1 MLLNRTAI
9 ATDRKDLVPIGR
21 TVTFVSLLLCIGLG
35 VSHYFGRNNF
45 SETTARRNP
54 GRRLTGEQEG
64 GEYDYD
70 SIYSSNGAHET
81 YTNVRTLNF
90 SSFDAYGSPDV
101 FKHGCNLTSI
111 LMEPRLPGL
120 DFRDAAWYTLESL
133 ATFAPYTC
141 LLIQTSSC
149 AFLSTSEPMPRQI
162 EVVAKKIYSHALPMF
177 RQMMERGLVR
187 ITILDYQKYNLPSCT
202 NFHTPTNAW
211 MNFHYWN
218 DELIHNV
225 DSDILLTIQTDGV
238 ICRHFNYKLW
248 SDLAYVGAPWAPTYV
263 NFFSSTDRCYPHVY
277 VSRNFNLISVMT
289 LPPPHYMYRKAVGTG
304 KMFAKNCGVTLKI
317 GLPMSE
323 A

>member
-1 MLLNRTAI
+1 MLLTQVAPSQ
-9 ATDRKDLVPIGR
+9 KDLAPIGR
-21 TVTFVSLLLCIGLG
+21 TVKFLSLLLCICFLFL
-35 VSHYFGRNNF
+35 HYFGWNQL
-45 SETTARRNP
+45 SDTESRRRKLI
-54 GRRLTGEQEG
+54 GDQEG

-70 SIYSSNGAHET
+70 SIYSSNGAHES
-81 YTNVRTLNF
+81 YKNARTLNF
-90 SSFDAYGSPDV
+90 SLFDAYSSPDV
-101 FKHGCNLTSI
+101 LKYGCNLTSI
-111 LMEPRLPGL
+111 LMDPRLPGL

-149 AFLSTSEPMPRQI
+149 AFLSPSEPMPRQI
-162 EVVAKKIYSHALPMF
+162 EEVAKKIYSRALPMF

-218 DELIHNV
+218 DELIPKV

-263 NFFSSTDRCYPHVY
+263 NLFFCFS
-277 VSRNFNLISVMT
+277 FGLI
-289 LPPPHYMYRKAVGTG
+289 
-304 KMFAKNCGVTLKI
+304 
-317 GLPMSE
+317 
-323 A
+323 